1 MAQSQGHRPVT
12 PVSGIHVLQGA
23 AVRRWIALAE
33 IVADQTRDLVDVLN
47 VFPVPDAD
55 TGTNVLLTL
64 RSASDALHRLGWA
77 ADAAQV
83 ARAAADG
90 AVRGARG
97 NSGLLVSQALA
108 AFADV
113 CADTPDPAG
122 LRPVELVHAYETMA
136 DTTWAAVSRPVA
148 GTLLS
153 VARDAAT
160 AARAALEEAT
170 ASSPATLSVIAA
182 AAAFGSQESGVETA
196 GLAHGPEDAG

>member
-12 PVSGIHVLQGA
+12 PVSGAHVLQGA

-64 RSASDALHRLGWA
+64 RSASDALHRLGRA

-83 ARAAADG
+83 VRAAADG

-97 NSGLLVSQALA
+97 NSGLLISQALA

-113 CADTPDPAG
+113 CAEAPDPTG
-122 LRPVELVHAYETMA
+122 LRPVELVHVYEAMA
-136 DTTWAAVSRPVA
+136 DTTWPRSHALSRGPCCQLP
-148 GTLLS
+148 GTRPRRPAPPWRRRRR
-153 VARDAAT
+153 AR
-160 AARAALEEAT
+160 
-170 ASSPATLSVIAA
+170 P
-182 AAAFGSQESGVETA
+182 
-196 GLAHGPEDAG
+196 PP

>member
-12 PVSGIHVLQGA
+12 PVSGTHVLQGA

-64 RSASDALHRLGWA
+64 RSASDALHRLGRA

-113 CADTPDPAG
+113 CAEAPDPAG
-122 LRPVELVHAYETMA
+122 LRPVELVHVYEAMA
-136 DTTWAAVSRPVA
+136 DTTWAAVSRPVSD
-148 GTLLS
+148 T
-153 VARDAAT
+153 ARWMPGE
-160 AARAALEEAT
+160 RP
-170 ASSPATLSVIAA
+170 SCCC
-182 AAAFGSQESGVETA
+182 
-196 GLAHGPEDAG
+196 

>member
-1 MAQSQGHRPVT
+1 MQIMQWNRGCSQRDTHGVLVVARTQGRRRWRSLKDTAPVT
-12 PVSGIHVLQGA
+12 PVSGTHVLQGA

-64 RSASDALHRLGWA
+64 RSASDALHRLGRA

-97 NSGLLVSQALA
+97 NSGLLISQALA

-113 CADTPDPAG
+113 CAEAPDPTG
-122 LRPVELVHAYETMA
+122 LRPVELVHVYDAMA
-136 DTTWAAVSRPVA
+136 DTTWAAVSRPV
-148 GTLLS
+148 S
-153 VARDAAT
+153 AT
-160 AARAALEEAT
+160 RG
-170 ASSPATLSVIAA
+170 ASSPR
-182 AAAFGSQESGVETA
+182 
-196 GLAHGPEDAG
+196 P